1 MKIMMLGDSGFL
13 GAHLTRPPSRDSHR
27 PSSVTRHPAGAS
39 RLAIAAHLRARRFE
53 PCDEA

>member
-13 GAHLTRPPSRDSHR
+13 GAHLTRSPSRDGHR
-27 PSSVTRHPAGAS
+27 VSGVTRHPAGAN
-39 RLAIAAHLRARRFE
+39 RLAIIPRLRARRSD

>member
-27 PSSVTRHPAGAS
+27 PSSVTRHPAGAKG
-39 RLAIAAHLRARRFE
+39 LAIAAPLRARRFE